1 MYENEEEGRE
11 TKAIGGGKASHLSHG
26 RSDPCGRVATMP
38 EMSGY
43 LPIHHPMLSVKGR
56 IE

>member
-1 MYENEEEGRE
+1 VYENEEEGRE